1 MRLWAWS
8 PHNETSALL
17 EEEAIRAPFLSLLCE
32 DTVRRGPSVS
42 QGESP
47 DQELGL
53 GLHSLQEISIC
64 CLSLSI
70 YRPPPPIFSTGHPRP
85 EGRTLRTRMEQGVPG
100 ADLQGLS

>member
-64 CLSLSI
+64 CLSFSI
-70 YRPPPPIFSTGHPRP
+70 YRPPPPPYSLQVIPAPRAGP
-85 EGRTLRTRMEQGVPG
+85 LEPG
-100 ADLQGLS
+100 WSRGFLVQISKD